1 MREAPSGRSS
11 KVSIAPYILSPY
23 HELRELDSQMGVAS
37 KRVQLPQMK
46 LGMLSSLHHWEID
59 GLQIFQ
65 QCLSLAATSPANMI
79 QLLPSLNPRQFA
91 QPLSQVEAHR

>member
-11 KVSIAPYILSPY
+11 KVSIAPYILFPY
-23 HELRELDSQMGVAS
+23 HELQVLDSQMGVAS

-65 QCLSLAATSPANMI
+65 QCLSLAATSPVKMI

>member
-37 KRVQLPQMK
+37 KQVQLPQMK
-46 LGMLSSLHHWEID
+46 LGMLSSPHRWETD
-59 GLQIFQ
+59 GLQICQ
-65 QCLSLAATSPANMI
+65 QCLSLEATSPAKMI
-79 QLLPSLNPRQFA
+79 QLFPSLNLRQLA
-91 QPLSQVEAHR
+91 QPLFQVEAHR

>member
-37 KRVQLPQMK
+37 KQVQLPQMK
-46 LGMLSSLHHWEID
+46 LGMLSSPHRWETD
-59 GLQIFQ
+59 GLQICQ
-65 QCLSLAATSPANMI
+65 QCLSLEATNPAKMI
-79 QLLPSLNPRQFA
+79 QLFPSLNLRQLA
-91 QPLSQVEAHR
+91 QPLFQVEAHR